1 MTKTM
6 KVLALA
12 LLALP
17 VAAKAAETTTKW
29 VPSSPD
35 QNGATLWTS
44 PAIAS
49 PTTATAPLKLKSCD
63 ANVKLYWK
71 SSAAA
76 STSVSILVG
85 PSSGVSTSAISPS
98 VLAVVAPTSTTLLGT
113 GQCYVWGNIVPV
125 AGATETTTFYAIEQS
140 GSYRI
145 GTNPSNR

>member
-29 VPSSPD
+29 APSAAD
-35 QNGATLWTS
+35 QNGATIWTS

-71 SSAAA
+71 SSATT
-76 STSVSILVG
+76 STSTSIVVG
-85 PSSGVSTSAISPS
+85 PNTVISTTAVAAATAVATVTSA
-98 VLAVVAPTSTTLLGT
+98 TLPAT
-113 GQCYVWGNIVPV
+113 GQCYVWGAITPV
-125 AGATETTTFYAIEQS
+125 AGATETTTFYVIEQS